1 MRDILV
7 YPHAAMTEVRS
18 MDKAA
23 QESNLAEVSTAM
35 LDDMASEAHDALM
48 SDLYQLGALHS
59 NAVHYL
65 A

>member
-23 QESNLAEVSTAM
+23 QESNLAELSTAM
-35 LDDMASEAHDALM
+35 LDDMASEAHGALLTDVY
-48 SDLYQLGALHS
+48 SLGAFHS
-59 NAVHYL
+59 DAVRYL